1 MIVDD
6 DILSAGN
13 ILPSFAI
20 ESRRAITLLL
30 LLLSVGDF
38 LQPNSVT
45 LANLFDLLEMRFH
58 RHLRHQRVLLAA
70 LSIDSKRT
78 TATGC

>member
-38 LQPNSVT
+38 LQQNSVT

-58 RHLRHQRVLLAA
+58 HLRHQRVLLAA